1 MNTENAILQMKK
13 GVLEMCVLSIVAVHD
28 EVYPADIR
36 QQLKEKAEMEVVE
49 GTLYPLLT
57 RLKNA
62 GHLTY
67 TWQESQ
73 TAGPPRKYYK
83 ITEQGNSFLD
93 ELRREWN
100 DFTGSVDKIVNPN
113 DNLIQPESEQPS
125 TEAKKKKK
133 A

>member
-13 GVLEMCVLSIVAVHD
+13 GVLEMCVLSIIGAHD

-36 QQLKEKAEMEVVE
+36 QQLKDKADMEVVE

-83 ITEQGNSFLD
+83 ITEQGNTFLG

-100 DFTGSVDKIVNPN
+100 EFIGSVDKIVNPP
-113 DNLIQPESEQPS
+113 DLISTTVPEVEE
-125 TEAKKKKK
+125 TKKKKK
-133 A
+133 S

>member
-13 GVLEMCVLSIVAVHD
+13 GVLELCVLSIVAAHD

-36 QQLKEKAEMEVVE
+36 QQLKDKADMDVVE

-83 ITEQGNSFLD
+83 ITEQGSAFVG

-100 DFTGSVDKIVNPN
+100 EFVNSVGKIVNPSV
-113 DNLIQPESEQPS
+113 E
-125 TEAKKKKK
+125 EAQQVVETKPRKSK
-133 A
+133 AKD

>member
-13 GVLEMCVLSIVAVHD
+13 GVLEMCVLSIVAAHD

-36 QQLKEKAEMEVVE
+36 QQLKDKAEMEVVE

-83 ITEQGNSFLD
+83 ITMQGNTFLD

-100 DFTGSVDKIVNPN
+100 EFTGSVDKIVNPN
-113 DNLIQPESEQPS
+113 SNNTATEITQSS